1 MHDKLFEANRKLE
14 GEDLRRYAQ
23 EAGLDLPRFERET
36 AEHAHAGR
44 VREGMES
51 ALASEVQETPTFFIT
66 VSVTTARMTW
76 RRCWRRW
83 RISTVKLPYRVPGR
97 LV

>member
-44 VREGMES
+44 VREGTES

-66 VSVTTARMTW
+66 VSVTTARRTW

-83 RISTVKLPYRVPGR
+83 KATQANPPVRVSGR